1 MSISKNTQ
9 FIETAFATL
18 FYRFFF
24 SLSHL
29 YVKLNALWLIRLSLN
44 SNYLNSSKEL
54 EECIEHFLILFL
66 D

>member
-9 FIETAFATL
+9 FIETAFAIL
-18 FYRFFF
+18 FYRFF

-44 SNYLNSSKEL
+44 SNYLNSSKEP
-54 EECIEHFLILFL
+54 EECIEHF
-66 D
+66 